1 MGSLESRLQR
11 LERVLG
17 CQDQDAKAFGQ
28 FLRCLSDEQLR
39 WLLEPLDEGQGRVP
53 CPHVE
58 SLKCECR
65 SDGRRRRAM
74 EAFPELVEE
83 YLRRRGVLYEEVR
96 RLEHWEA
103 YPAT

>member
-1 MGSLESRLQR
+1 MGSLARR
-11 LERVLG
+11 LERLEGVTG
-17 CQDQDAKAFGQ
+17 CQSLEAQAFVE

-74 EAFPELVEE
+74 EAFPELIKE